1 MVATVGRLGVR
12 RGSSI
17 GRGGVRRDGTIRG
30 GAGYHVAGRV
40 LSGRV
45 YRAVPHPCEPVT
57 EGQLRENHREQDDGA
72 SGNLPG
78 SGLVAENQDT
88 AEKPEHGLKRHNQRG
103 DRRRAGELLPD
114 DLRGVADAA
123 GADAEIEQ
131 VRNHAG
137 KICPREGDLADGAVN
152 QGTGNGEDA
161 GDGKLDAADLKAQL
175 NRIEAQLELQ
185 DEQNRSIM
193 KNQRLRMLLTIII
206 TVVLLVVLGLFWN
219 HMDQAYKEVMTAC
232 TQVNEL
238 ADTLQSSLDTL
249 DPDELNNM
257 MQDLPAITE
266 QLKQLD
272 VDSLNTVLQGL
283 PTLMDNVNKLQQQVE
298 TITNTFSGISAL
310 FGK

>member
-1 MVATVGRLGVR
+1 MENVNAKMDEQLK
-12 RGSSI
+12 
-17 GRGGVRRDGTIRG
+17 
-30 GAGYHVAGRV
+30 ARV
-40 LSGRV
+40 
-45 YRAVPHPCEPVT
+45 
-57 EGQLRENHREQDDGA
+57 
-72 SGNLPG
+72 
-78 SGLVAENQDT
+78 
-88 AEKPEHGLKRHNQRG
+88 
-103 DRRRAGELLPD
+103 D
-114 DLRGVADAA
+114 DLTRSND
-123 GADAEIEQ
+123 EN
-131 VRNHAG
+131 R
-137 KICPREGDLADGAVN
+137 
-152 QGTGNGEDA
+152 
-161 GDGKLDAADLKAQL
+161 DGKLDAADLKAQL

-219 HMDQAYKEVMTAC
+219 HMDQAYNEVMTAC

>member
-1 MVATVGRLGVR
+1 MDEKLNRKM
-12 RGSSI
+12 
-17 GRGGVRRDGTIRG
+17 D
-30 GAGYHVAGRV
+30 
-40 LSGRV
+40 
-45 YRAVPHPCEPVT
+45 E
-57 EGQLRENHREQDDGA
+57 QLA
-72 SGNLPG
+72 SR
-78 SGLVAENQDT
+78 VAELD
-88 AEKPEHGLKRHNQRG
+88 AHN
-103 DRRRAGELLPD
+103 D
-114 DLRGVADAA
+114 
-123 GADAEIEQ
+123 EI
-131 VRNHAG
+131 
-137 KICPREGDLADGAVN
+137 
-152 QGTGNGEDA
+152 

-249 DPDELNNM
+249 DPDELNSM

>member
-1 MVATVGRLGVR
+1 MDQDRMM
-12 RGSSI
+12 
-17 GRGGVRRDGTIRG
+17 D
-30 GAGYHVAGRV
+30 
-40 LSGRV
+40 
-45 YRAVPHPCEPVT
+45 E
-57 EGQLRENHREQDDGA
+57 QLQ
-72 SGNLPG
+72 
-78 SGLVAENQDT
+78 
-88 AEKPEHGLKRHNQRG
+88 KK
-103 DRRRAGELLPD
+103 
-114 DLRGVADAA
+114 VADLTA
-123 GADAEIEQ
+123 
-131 VRNHAG
+131 RND
-137 KICPREGDLADGAVN
+137 E
-152 QGTGNGEDA
+152 T

>member
-1 MVATVGRLGVR
+1 MDEKLNRKM
-12 RGSSI
+12 
-17 GRGGVRRDGTIRG
+17 D
-30 GAGYHVAGRV
+30 
-40 LSGRV
+40 
-45 YRAVPHPCEPVT
+45 E
-57 EGQLRENHREQDDGA
+57 QLA
-72 SGNLPG
+72 SR
-78 SGLVAENQDT
+78 VAE
-88 AEKPEHGLKRHNQRG
+88 L
-103 DRRRAGELLPD
+103 
-114 DLRGVADAA
+114 DAHI
-123 GADAEIEQ
+123 DE
-131 VRNHAG
+131 
-137 KICPREGDLADGAVN
+137 
-152 QGTGNGEDA
+152 T

>member
-1 MVATVGRLGVR
+1 MIEWMKEILGDAYTEDIDNKITARLTADYAPKADLEAANTAKSEAEAALAAANDKYKDVD
-12 RGSSI
+12 I
-17 GRGGVRRDGTIRG
+17 D
-30 GAGYHVAGRV
+30 A
-40 LSGRV
+40 
-45 YRAVPHPCEPVT
+45 
-57 EGQLRENHREQDDGA
+57 LR
-72 SGNLPG
+72 
-78 SGLVAENQDT
+78 
-88 AEKPEHGLKRHNQRG
+88 
-103 DRRRAGELLPD
+103 
-114 DLRGVADAA
+114 
-123 GADAEIEQ
+123 ADAEKYKAEAAQ
-131 VRNHAG
+131 AR
-137 KICPREGDLADGAVN
+137 KDADERVAAV
-152 QGTGNGEDA
+152 QF
-161 GDGKLDAADLKAQL
+161 DGKLDAADLKAQL

-298 TITNTFSGISAL
+298 TQQQQKRRLSST
-310 FGK
+310 

>member
-1 MVATVGRLGVR
+1 MEEKLDRKM
-12 RGSSI
+12 
-17 GRGGVRRDGTIRG
+17 D
-30 GAGYHVAGRV
+30 
-40 LSGRV
+40 
-45 YRAVPHPCEPVT
+45 E
-57 EGQLRENHREQDDGA
+57 QLANR
-72 SGNLPG
+72 
-78 SGLVAENQDT
+78 VAELT
-88 AEKPEHGLKRHNQRG
+88 ANNDE
-103 DRRRAGELLPD
+103 
-114 DLRGVADAA
+114 
-123 GADAEIEQ
+123 
-131 VRNHAG
+131 
-137 KICPREGDLADGAVN
+137 
-152 QGTGNGEDA
+152 T

-257 MQDLPAITE
+257 MQDLPAITA

>member
-1 MVATVGRLGVR
+1 MDEKLNRKM
-12 RGSSI
+12 
-17 GRGGVRRDGTIRG
+17 D
-30 GAGYHVAGRV
+30 
-40 LSGRV
+40 
-45 YRAVPHPCEPVT
+45 E
-57 EGQLRENHREQDDGA
+57 QLACR
-72 SGNLPG
+72 
-78 SGLVAENQDT
+78 VAE
-88 AEKPEHGLKRHNQRG
+88 
-103 DRRRAGELLPD
+103 
-114 DLRGVADAA
+114 
-123 GADAEIEQ
+123 
-131 VRNHAG
+131 
-137 KICPREGDLADGAVN
+137 
-152 QGTGNGEDA
+152 
-161 GDGKLDAADLKAQL
+161 LDAADLKAQL

-249 DPDELNNM
+249 DPDELNSM

>member
-1 MVATVGRLGVR
+1 MDEKLDRKM
-12 RGSSI
+12 
-17 GRGGVRRDGTIRG
+17 D
-30 GAGYHVAGRV
+30 
-40 LSGRV
+40 
-45 YRAVPHPCEPVT
+45 E
-57 EGQLRENHREQDDGA
+57 QLETR
-72 SGNLPG
+72 
-78 SGLVAENQDT
+78 VAELT
-88 AEKPEHGLKRHNQRG
+88 ANNDE
-103 DRRRAGELLPD
+103 
-114 DLRGVADAA
+114 
-123 GADAEIEQ
+123 
-131 VRNHAG
+131 
-137 KICPREGDLADGAVN
+137 
-152 QGTGNGEDA
+152 T

-185 DEQNRSIM
+185 DAQNRSIM

>member
-1 MVATVGRLGVR
+1 MEEKLDRKM
-12 RGSSI
+12 
-17 GRGGVRRDGTIRG
+17 D
-30 GAGYHVAGRV
+30 
-40 LSGRV
+40 
-45 YRAVPHPCEPVT
+45 E
-57 EGQLRENHREQDDGA
+57 QLANR
-72 SGNLPG
+72 
-78 SGLVAENQDT
+78 VAELT
-88 AEKPEHGLKRHNQRG
+88 ANNDE
-103 DRRRAGELLPD
+103 
-114 DLRGVADAA
+114 
-123 GADAEIEQ
+123 
-131 VRNHAG
+131 
-137 KICPREGDLADGAVN
+137 
-152 QGTGNGEDA
+152 T

>member
-1 MVATVGRLGVR
+1 MENVNAKTDEQLK
-12 RGSSI
+12 
-17 GRGGVRRDGTIRG
+17 
-30 GAGYHVAGRV
+30 ARV
-40 LSGRV
+40 
-45 YRAVPHPCEPVT
+45 
-57 EGQLRENHREQDDGA
+57 
-72 SGNLPG
+72 
-78 SGLVAENQDT
+78 
-88 AEKPEHGLKRHNQRG
+88 
-103 DRRRAGELLPD
+103 D
-114 DLRGVADAA
+114 DLARSND
-123 GADAEIEQ
+123 EN
-131 VRNHAG
+131 R
-137 KICPREGDLADGAVN
+137 
-152 QGTGNGEDA
+152 
-161 GDGKLDAADLKAQL
+161 DGKLDAADLKAQL

-219 HMDQAYKEVMTAC
+219 HMDQAYNEVMTAC

>member
-1 MVATVGRLGVR
+1 MDEKLDRKM
-12 RGSSI
+12 
-17 GRGGVRRDGTIRG
+17 D
-30 GAGYHVAGRV
+30 
-40 LSGRV
+40 
-45 YRAVPHPCEPVT
+45 E
-57 EGQLRENHREQDDGA
+57 QLETR
-72 SGNLPG
+72 
-78 SGLVAENQDT
+78 VAELT
-88 AEKPEHGLKRHNQRG
+88 ANNDE
-103 DRRRAGELLPD
+103 
-114 DLRGVADAA
+114 
-123 GADAEIEQ
+123 
-131 VRNHAG
+131 
-137 KICPREGDLADGAVN
+137 
-152 QGTGNGEDA
+152 T

-249 DPDELNNM
+249 DPDELNSM

-272 VDSLNTVLQGL
+272 VNSLNTVLQGL

-298 TITNTFSGISAL
+298 SITSTFNSIGSL
-310 FGK
+310 FGR